1 MRRALLPV
9 LVLLA
14 GCTRPSHDSS
24 GLESRVKIL
33 EDQVAD
39 LRTQNAE
46 LRDQNEALENRITE
60 LESRIA
66 ALPAAS
72 PPPPPRP
79 VTARCAGTSPNFRL
93 TRADVD
99 EVLGDLADLSMEV
112 RLVPYIQGGSQP
124 VGFKMYSIR
133 PDSFV
138 ASCGFKNGDV
148 LKTFNGL
155 PLNSPDKALEAY
167 AQLRKAERVDVAL
180 DRAGQP
186 MTVTFTVK

>member
-14 GCTRPSHDSS
+14 GCTQPAHDSS
-24 GLESRVKIL
+24 GLESRVKVL

-72 PPPPPRP
+72 PPPPSRP
-79 VTARCAGTSPNFRL
+79 VTARCGGTSPSFRL

-99 EVLGDLADLSMEV
+99 EVMDDLSGLSMEA
-112 RLVPYIQGGSQP
+112 RLVPYFSNGQA
-124 VGFKMYSIR
+124 VGFKMFAIR
-133 PDSFV
+133 PDTFL

-167 AQLRKAERVDVAL
+167 AQLRKADHVDVAL

-186 MTVTFTVK
+186 MTITFTVK